1 MDFDKVIFGKK
12 TFSTLLE
19 DIYSNSKNKEKQLS
33 AMIAQLK
40 EFINEPGDAVMIV
53 PLLKEYLEISVKND
67 DALIKMAGIVQR
79 AMTTN
84 NTNDEGL
91 LSDRDKELL
100 FEEINKVQ
108 LEANQPVKQLN

>member
-1 MDFDKVIFGKK
+1 
-12 TFSTLLE
+12 
-19 DIYSNSKNKEKQLS
+19 
-33 AMIAQLK
+33 
-40 EFINEPGDAVMIV
+40 MIV

-79 AMTTN
+79 AMTSNN

>member
-12 TFSTLLE
+12 SFSTLLE
-19 DIYSNSKNKEKQLS
+19 DIYTNSKNKEKQLS

-79 AMTTN
+79 AMSTNTTN
-84 NTNDEGL
+84 EEGL
-91 LSDRDKELL
+91 LSERDKELL

-108 LEANQPVKQLN
+108 LEAAQPVKQLN

>member
-12 TFSTLLE
+12 SFSTLLE
-19 DIYSNSKNKEKQLS
+19 DIYTNSKNKEKQLS

-79 AMTTN
+79 AMTNN
-84 NTNDEGL
+84 NTTEEGL